1 MCMAGMTTFPDKPT
15 PMFGLT
21 LQSGAP
27 RQDTSKLFSP
37 GSPFYYKPNDANV
50 GTAPSSIPQSSAMPA
65 YVDAQQPMAQQQQA
79 QPSPTPRATTGRFS
93 FNNGNFRIG
102 ESTMNSSDAG
112 LNV

>member
-27 RQDTSKLFSP
+27 RQETSNSVAP
-37 GSPFYYKPNDANV
+37 TPFTSQPSGGTPSYADMQQQPQDLQA
-50 GTAPSSIPQSSAMPA
+50 TAPRP
-65 YVDAQQPMAQQQQA
+65 
-79 QPSPTPRATTGRFS
+79 TTGRFS

-102 ESTMNSSDAG
+102 ESTMNSSDTG
-112 LNV
+112 LNI